1 MDDYVFLL
9 YHFCAYLLDNRIDK
23 YCSKEYNLNIKEAY
37 EKALNEF
44 RKEYGIS
51 WQEIEKM
58 LFGCCDTSSGLDNRR
73 F

>member
-1 MDDYVFLL
+1 MKV
-9 YHFCAYLLDNRIDK
+9 CTKCKVETPKSEMIAGGKGSWCK

-51 WQEIEKM
+51 WQEIE
-58 LFGCCDTSSGLDNRR
+58 
-73 F
+73 